1 LAPHLHLSTLGAP
14 LLFTLAG
21 EQIKF
26 RTRKHFAL
34 LIRLGVEGGRRFT
47 RDYLTD
53 LLWPDAPAQR
63 ARHSL
68 AQALSVLK
76 AKVGREHLLVQKAT
90 LGLAEGVVDVDACRL
105 GDGDMDIRGSFLDG
119 FEIPGAPSFEQWKD
133 EWCAKLTPRI
143 RDCLVTQMDAGRRIG
158 DFAAVERHAQLLY
171 ELDPLSEDAVRGL
184 MEARAWAGDRMNAL
198 KICARFAARLDEELG
213 AKPSADLARMAA
225 LLREGRA
232 SVPRQRDEDGE
243 GDRARTARHERRFE
257 AETLIGREREFA
269 VLYDNWLEVRQR
281 RPRVVVVTGDPGI
294 GKTTLANAF
303 VSTCQMEGAVVAR
316 AQAYDAERELP
327 FAVLAELVRQLALQ
341 RAIGSADS
349 DALSELARI
358 APAVF
363 EAFPGVPKPIEWAS
377 EVTPLRLADAFLR
390 TITAAG
396 DESPVILVV
405 DDIHAADNAS
415 AAILH
420 LVARKLDG
428 TRLLLL
434 LAGRSSELRTATAP
448 GALVWDSSL
457 QTMQALQLE
466 PLSPGAL
473 ERLVASVAS
482 RAGGTIRELPTR
494 RILRAANGNP
504 LALEL
509 LTREWLAHGSTSLL
523 ADLEALNTRPVATI
537 GIPRA
542 IGAVFERQIQRL
554 DASTR
559 AALDLAAV
567 LGRRLADLPLYD
579 IVGLSPAAAGQ
590 TLSRLREEGCL
601 REIHG
606 GLEFRNELIRAQAYY
621 AVAGP
626 ARQHLHRR
634 VAELLSER
642 PAEDRQPL
650 YLEIAWHFLRGED
663 APRALP
669 FALDGSEEAL
679 KVGAPYE
686 AEQIL
691 TTLLRDGT
699 AAPSMK
705 QRITLLLSRA
715 LLDQSKAEDAVPAL
729 EEILADPNLSPH
741 DLAEA
746 ARMRAAAE
754 YLLNRET
761 GERYCQAANK
771 ALVAARKLNDTRLT
785 TQALFECARA
795 GAEFG
800 DEDRV
805 RSALNDLLRMSEDPG
820 GAENP
825 VVLHALGFCYVFFF
839 ELGLASKYLERAI
852 NVSKQSS
859 DGVLLNYAYNG
870 YGIAKQFLCEFG
882 PAEAAYLAGID
893 LAKKMGD
900 DSRVSIIA
908 ANLCGLK
915 CIEGDY
921 VGSIEFGRCSIEAA
935 SRGRSQ
941 PRLLSSYANIAEA
954 YMLSGELSKAF
965 DSFETARGLFEVERS
980 WRARVS
986 FLGESANLAL
996 LTGNILVALETIGAM
1011 EKLIWGRERA
1021 APDLGLVERLRIFRT
1036 GHLKGAAA
1044 ACVMAEQAKEKF
1056 RNRNLLYYLDA
1067 LSAYAWAE
1075 RQAHGSLSHQTEVEL
1090 RLLDMP
1096 ELAGKK
1102 AALLGQGF
1110 LPQ

>member
-14 LLFTLAG
+14 LLLTLAG

-34 LIRLGVEGGRRFT
+34 LIRLGVESGRRLT

-53 LLWPDAPAQR
+53 LLWSDAPARR

-76 AKVGREHLLVQKAT
+76 AKVGREYLLVQMAT
-90 LGLAEGVVDVDACRL
+90 VALAEGVVDVDACRL
-105 GDGDMDIRGSFLDG
+105 GDGHPEVRGPFLDG
-119 FEIPGAPSFEQWKD
+119 FEVPGAPSFEQWKD
-133 EWCAKLTPRI
+133 EGCAKLTPRI
-143 RDCLVTQMDAGRRIG
+143 RDCLVAQMDAGRRIG
-158 DFAAVERHAQLLY
+158 DFAAVERHARVLY

-184 MEARAWAGDRMNAL
+184 MEARAWAGDRLNAL
-198 KICARFAARLDEELG
+198 KICARFTAQVEEELG
-213 AKPSADLARMAA
+213 AKPSADLVRMAA
-225 LLREGRA
+225 LLREGRGSA
-232 SVPRQRDEDGE
+232 PRQRDGKGD
-243 GDRARTARHERRFE
+243 GDRASTTRHERRFE

-269 VLYDNWLEVRQR
+269 ALYDNWLAVRQR

-341 RAIGSADS
+341 RAIGSADP

-363 EAFPGVPKPIEWAS
+363 EAFPGVPKPVEWAA

-428 TRLLLL
+428 TRVLLLF
-434 LAGRSSELRTATAP
+434 AGRSSELRTAAAP
-448 GALVWDSSL
+448 GALMSDPSV
-457 QTMQALQLE
+457 QAPQALELE

-482 RAGGTIRELPTR
+482 QAGGTIQELPTR

-509 LTREWLAHGSTSLL
+509 LTKEWLAHGSTSLL
-523 ADLEALNTRPVATI
+523 ADLEALNTRPVANI

-542 IGAVFERQIQRL
+542 IGAVFERQIRRL
-554 DASTR
+554 HTWAR
-559 AALDLAAV
+559 GALDLAAV

-579 IVGLSPAAAGQ
+579 IVGLSPAAAGE
-590 TLSRLREEGCL
+590 TLSRLREEGFL

-621 AVAGP
+621 AVAAQ
-626 ARQHLHRR
+626 ARQHLHQR
-634 VAELLSER
+634 VAELLSGR
-642 PAEDRQPL
+642 PAEDRQAL
-650 YLEIAWHFLRGED
+650 QLEIAWHFLRGGD

-691 TTLLRDGT
+691 TTILREGR
-699 AAPSMK
+699 AAQSVK
-705 QRITLLLSRA
+705 QRITLQLSRA
-715 LLDQSKAEDAVPAL
+715 LLDQSKAEDAVPVL
-729 EEILADPNLSPH
+729 EEILADPNLSPR
-741 DLAEA
+741 DLADA

-761 GERYCQAANK
+761 GEKYCEAANK
-771 ALVAARKLNDTRLT
+771 ALVAARKLHDARLT

-800 DEDRV
+800 DEERV
-805 RSALNDLLRMSEDPG
+805 RSALSDLLQMSEDPG

-825 VVLHALGFCYVFFF
+825 LVLHALGFCYFFFF
-839 ELGLASKYLERAI
+839 ELAQAAKYLEKAI
-852 NVSKQSS
+852 EILKQSS
-859 DGVLLNYAYNG
+859 DSVTLNYVYNG
-870 YGIAKQFLCEFG
+870 YGLSKQYLCEFG
-882 PAEAAYLAGID
+882 PAQAAYLAGLD
-893 LAKKMGD
+893 LAQKMGD
-900 DSRVSIIA
+900 DSRISIIA
-908 ANLCGLK
+908 SNLSALR
-915 CIEGDY
+915 CIKGDY
-921 VGSIEFGRCSIEAA
+921 AGSIEAGRYSVEAA
-935 SRGRSQ
+935 SRGKSQ
-941 PRLLSSYANIAEA
+941 PRVLLSYTNLAEA
-954 YMLSGELSKAF
+954 YMLSGEVSK
-965 DSFETARGLFEVERS
+965 GVECIEAAKSLVKKEQS
-980 WRARVS
+980 WSARVS
-986 FLGESANLAL
+986 FVAETANLAL
-996 LTGNILVALETIGAM
+996 LAGNIAHALDTIGVM
-1011 EKLIWGRERA
+1011 ERMTWGRERA
-1021 APDLGLVERLRIFRT
+1021 VPNLGLAERLRIFKMGYT
-1036 GHLKGAAA
+1036 KDAAS

-1056 RNRNLLYYLDA
+1056 RSRNLMFYLDA
-1067 LSAYAWAE
+1067 LSAHAWAE
-1075 RQAHGSLSHQTEVEL
+1075 TRARGRASDQTQTELEL
-1090 RLLDMP
+1090 FQMP

-1102 AALLGQGF
+1102 AALTAQGF
-1110 LPQ
+1110 LSQ

>member
-1 LAPHLHLSTLGAP
+1 MAPHLHLSTLGAP
-14 LLFTLAG
+14 LLFTVAG

-34 LIRLGVEGGRRFT
+34 LIRLGVESGRRFT

-53 LLWPDAPAQR
+53 LLWSDAPAPQ

-76 AKVGREHLLVQKAT
+76 AKVGHEHLLIQKAT
-90 LGLAEGVVDVDACRL
+90 VALAEGVIDVDACRL
-105 GDGDMDIRGSFLDG
+105 SDGQPEVRGPFLDG
-119 FEIPGAPSFEQWKD
+119 FEVPRAPSFEQWKD
-133 EWCAKLTPRI
+133 EWRAKLTPRI
-143 RDCLVTQMDAGRRIG
+143 RDCLVAQMDAGRRIG
-158 DFAAVERHAQLLY
+158 DFAAVERHAHLLY

-184 MEARAWAGDRMNAL
+184 MEARAWAGDRVNAL
-198 KICARFAARLDEELG
+198 KICARFTAQLDEDLG
-213 AKPSADLARMAA
+213 AKPSADLVRMAA

-232 SVPRQRDEDGE
+232 SVPRQRVAE
-243 GDRARTARHERRFE
+243 GNGTSTTRHERRFE
-257 AETLIGREREFA
+257 AETLIGREKEFA
-269 VLYDNWLEVRQR
+269 VLYDNWIEVRQR

-341 RAIGSADS
+341 RAIGSADP

-363 EAFPGVPKPIEWAS
+363 AAFPGVPKPVEWAA
-377 EVTPLRLADAFLR
+377 EGTPLRLADAFLR

-434 LAGRSSELRTATAP
+434 LAGRSGELRAATAP
-448 GALVWDSSL
+448 SALVSDSSV
-457 QTMQALQLE
+457 QTMQALELE
-466 PLSPGAL
+466 PLSPDAV
-473 ERLVASVAS
+473 ERLAASIAS
-482 RAGGTIRELPTR
+482 RAGATIQELPTR
-494 RILRAANGNP
+494 RIVQAANGNP

-523 ADLEALNTRPVATI
+523 ADLEALNTRPVTNI

-542 IGAVFERQIQRL
+542 IGAVFERQIRRL
-554 DASTR
+554 QPSAR

-579 IVGLSPAAAGQ
+579 SIGLSQAAAGE
-590 TLSRLREEGCL
+590 TLSRLREEGFL

-621 AVAGP
+621 AVAAP
-626 ARQHLHRR
+626 ARQHLHQR
-634 VAELLSER
+634 VAELLSGR

-650 YLEIAWHFLRGED
+650 NLEIAWHFLRGGD
-663 APRALP
+663 ASRAMP
-669 FALDGSEEAL
+669 FALDGSDEAL
-679 KVGAPYE
+679 NVGAPYE
-686 AEQIL
+686 AEQVL
-691 TTLLRDGT
+691 TTLLREGA
-699 AAPSMK
+699 AAPGVK

-715 LLDQSKAEDAVPAL
+715 LLDQSKAEDAVPVL
-729 EEILADPNLSPH
+729 EEILADLTLSPR
-741 DLAEA
+741 DLADA

-761 GERYCQAANK
+761 GERYCEAATK
-771 ALVAARKLNDTRLT
+771 ALVAARKLDDTRLT

-800 DEDRV
+800 DEERV
-805 RSALNDLLRMSEDPG
+805 RSALNELLQISEDRS
-820 GAENP
+820 GADDP
-825 VVLHALGFCYVFFF
+825 VVLHALGFCYFFFF
-839 ELGLASKYLERAI
+839 ELDLASKYLERAI
-852 NVSKQSS
+852 SVSKQVS
-859 DGVLLNYAYNG
+859 DSVTLNYAYNG
-870 YGIAKQFLCEFG
+870 YGISKQFLCEFR
-882 PAEAAYLAGID
+882 PAEAAYLAGLA
-893 LAKKMGD
+893 LAKRMGD
-900 DSRVSIIA
+900 DSRFSIIA
-908 ANLCGLK
+908 ANLSGLK
-915 CIEGDY
+915 CLEGDY
-921 VGSIEFGRCSIEAA
+921 ASSIQFGRHSIEAA

-941 PRLLSSYANIAEA
+941 PRIITSYTNIAEA
-954 YMLSGELSKAF
+954 YMLSGAPSKAF
-965 DSFETARGLFEVERS
+965 EYIELARRLVDGERS
-980 WRARVS
+980 WRATVL

-996 LTGNILVALETIGAM
+996 LAGNIVSALETIGAM

-1021 APDLGLVERLRIFRT
+1021 APELGPVERLRVFRA
-1036 GHLKGAAA
+1036 GHLKGATA
-1044 ACVMAEQAKEKF
+1044 ACIIAEQAKERF
-1056 RNRNLLYYLDA
+1056 RNRNRLFYLDA
-1067 LSAYAWAE
+1067 LSAHAWAE
-1075 RQAHGSLSHQTEVEL
+1075 RRAHGRISRQTEVEL
-1090 RLLDMP
+1090 ELLDMP

-1102 AALLGQGF
+1102 AALMAQGF
-1110 LPQ
+1110 LT

>member
-1 LAPHLHLSTLGAP
+1 MAPHLHLSTLGAP

-21 EQIKF
+21 EQVKF

-34 LIRLGVEGGRRFT
+34 LIRLGMESGRRYT

-53 LLWPDAPAQR
+53 LLWPDAPARR

-76 AKVGREHLLVQKAT
+76 AKVGAEHLFVQKAT
-90 LGLAEGVVDVDACRL
+90 VALAEGAVDVDACRL
-105 GDGDMDIRGSFLDG
+105 GDGHTVVRGPFLEG

-133 EWCAKLTPRI
+133 EWRAKLTPRV
-143 RDCLVTQMDAGRRIG
+143 RDCLVAQMDAGRRIG
-158 DFAAVERHAQLLY
+158 DFAAVEGHAQLLY

-213 AKPSADLARMAA
+213 AKPSADLVRMAA

-232 SVPRQRDEDGE
+232 SVARQRDGEADGD
-243 GDRARTARHERRFE
+243 GARTARHERRFE
-257 AETLIGREREFA
+257 PETLIGREKEFA
-269 VLYDNWLEVRQR
+269 ILYDNWLQVRQR
-281 RPRVVVVTGDPGI
+281 RPRVVVLTGDPGI

-341 RAIGSADS
+341 RAIGSADP

-363 EAFPGVPKPIEWAS
+363 EAFPGVPKPIEWAA

-428 TRLLLL
+428 ARLLLL
-434 LAGRSSELRTATAP
+434 FAGRSGELRTAAAP
-448 GALVWDSSL
+448 GALVSDPPL
-457 QTMQALQLE
+457 QAMQTLELE
-466 PLSPGAL
+466 PLLPGAP

-482 RAGGTIRELPTR
+482 RAGVTIQDLPTR

-509 LTREWLAHGSTSLL
+509 LTKEWIAHGSTSLL
-523 ADLEALNTRPVATI
+523 ADLEALNTRPVANI

-542 IGAVFERQIQRL
+542 IGAVFERQIPRL
-554 DASTR
+554 HSSAR

-567 LGRRLADLPLYD
+567 LGRRLADLPLYE
-579 IVGLSPAAAGQ
+579 IVGLSPAAAGE
-590 TLSRLREEGCL
+590 TLSRLREEGVL

-606 GLEFRNELIRAQAYY
+606 GLEFRNELIRAQVYY
-621 AVAGP
+621 AVAAP
-626 ARQHLHRR
+626 ARQHLHQR
-634 VAELLSER
+634 VAELLSKR
-642 PAEDRQPL
+642 SSEDRQL
-650 YLEIAWHFLRGED
+650 LHLEIAWHFLRGGD

-679 KVGAPYE
+679 KVGAPFE

-691 TTLLRDGT
+691 TTLLHEGQ
-699 AAPSMK
+699 AAPSLK
-705 QRITLLLSRA
+705 QPIPLLLARA
-715 LLDQSKAEDAVPAL
+715 LLDQSKAEDAVPVL
-729 EEILADPNLSPH
+729 DEILADPTLSPR
-741 DLAEA
+741 DVADA

-771 ALVAARKLNDTRLT
+771 ALVAARKLDDVRLM

-800 DEDRV
+800 DEERV
-805 RSALNDLLRMSEDPG
+805 RSALSELLKISEDPA
-820 GAENP
+820 GADNP
-825 VVLHALGFCYVFFF
+825 AVLHALGFCYFFFF
-839 ELGLASKYLERAI
+839 ELNLASKYLARAI
-852 NVSKQSS
+852 DVAKRLS
-859 DGVLLNYAYNG
+859 DSVTLTYVYNG
-870 YGIAKQFLCEFG
+870 YGMSKQYLCEFE
-882 PAEAAYLAGID
+882 PAERAYSAGLELAQR
-893 LAKKMGD
+893 MGD
-900 DSRVSIIA
+900 DSRASIIA
-908 ANLCGLK
+908 ANLCGLR
-915 CIEGDY
+915 CIKGNYADAIE
-921 VGSIEFGRCSIEAA
+921 VGRYSVEAA
-935 SRGRSQ
+935 SRGSSQ
-941 PRLLSSYANIAEA
+941 PRLISSYMNIAEV
-954 YMLSGELSKAF
+954 YMLSGEISKAF
-965 DSFETARGLFEVERS
+965 DCIESARRLVQVERS
-980 WRARVS
+980 WRARVT
-986 FLGESANLAL
+986 FVTESASLAL
-996 LTGNILVALETIGAM
+996 LAGDVPVALETIGAM

-1021 APDLGLVERLRIFRT
+1021 APELGHVERLRIFRA
-1036 GHLKGAAA
+1036 GHVQGAAA
-1044 ACVMAEQAKEKF
+1044 ARIMAEQSKEKF
-1056 RNRNLLYYLDA
+1056 RNRNLLFYLDA

-1075 RQAHGSLSHQTEVEL
+1075 KRAYGRLSDQTEVEL
-1090 RLLDMP
+1090 ELLDMP

-1110 LPQ
+1110 LS

>member
-1 LAPHLHLSTLGAP
+1 MAPHLHLSTLGAP

-34 LIRLGVEGGRRFT
+34 LIRLGVESGRRLT

-53 LLWPDAPAQR
+53 LLWSDAPARR

-76 AKVGREHLLVQKAT
+76 AKVGREHLLLQKAT
-90 LGLAEGVVDVDACRL
+90 VALAEGVVDVDACRL
-105 GDGDMDIRGSFLDG
+105 GNGHMDVRGPFLEG
-119 FEIPGAPSFEQWKD
+119 FEVPGAPSFEQWKD

-158 DFAAVERHAQLLY
+158 DFGAVERHAQLLY

-184 MEARAWAGDRMNAL
+184 MEARAWVGDRMNAL
-198 KICARFAARLDEELG
+198 KIWARFAAQLDEELG
-213 AKPSADLARMAA
+213 AKPSADLVRMAA

-232 SVPRQRDEDGE
+232 SVPRHRDGT
-243 GDRARTARHERRFE
+243 GDRASTARHERRFE

-341 RAIGSADS
+341 RAIGSADP

-358 APAVF
+358 APAVVD
-363 EAFPGVPKPIEWAS
+363 AFPGVPKPVEWAA

-434 LAGRSSELRTATAP
+434 FAGRSSELRTATAP
-448 GALVWDSSL
+448 GALVSDSDV
-457 QTMQALQLE
+457 QTMQTLELE
-466 PLSPGAL
+466 PLSPSAL
-473 ERLVASVAS
+473 ECLVASVAS
-482 RAGGTIRELPTR
+482 KAGGTLQELPTR

-509 LTREWLAHGSTSLL
+509 LTKEWLAHGSTSLL
-523 ADLEALNTRPVATI
+523 ADLEALNTRPVANI

-542 IGAVFERQIQRL
+542 IGAVFERQIRRL
-554 DASTR
+554 HPSAR

-579 IVGLSPAAAGQ
+579 IVGLSPAAAGE
-590 TLSRLREEGCL
+590 TLSRLREEGFL

-626 ARQHLHRR
+626 ARQHLHQR
-634 VAELLSER
+634 VAELLSGR
-642 PAEDRQPL
+642 PAEDRQL
-650 YLEIAWHFLRGED
+650 LHLEIAWHFLRGGD

-686 AEQIL
+686 ATQIL
-691 TTLLRDGT
+691 TTLLHEGT
-699 AAPSMK
+699 AAASVK

-715 LLDQSKAEDAVPAL
+715 LLDQSKAEDALPAL
-729 EEILADPNLSPH
+729 EEILADPNLSPR

-754 YLLNRET
+754 YLLSRET
-761 GERYCQAANK
+761 GERYCRAANK
-771 ALVAARKLNDTRLT
+771 ALVAAGQLSDARLT
-785 TQALFECARA
+785 AQALFECARA

-805 RSALNDLLRMSEDPG
+805 RAALNALLQMSEDPC

-825 VVLHALGFCYVFFF
+825 LLLHALGFCYFFFF
-839 ELGLASKYLERAI
+839 ELAQAAKYLEKAI
-852 NVSKQSS
+852 DVLKQSS
-859 DGVLLNYAYNG
+859 DSGTLNYVYNG
-870 YGIAKQFLCEFG
+870 YGISKQCLCEFG
-882 PAEAAYLAGID
+882 PAEAAYLSALD
-893 LAKKMGD
+893 LAKRMGD
-900 DSRVSIIA
+900 DSRLSIIA
-908 ANLCGLK
+908 SNLCSLR

-921 VGSIEFGRCSIEAA
+921 AGSIEFGRYSVEAA
-935 SRGRSQ
+935 SRGTSQ
-941 PRLLSSYANIAEA
+941 PRVLASYTNLAEA
-954 YMLSGELSKAF
+954 YMLSGERAKGVDCIESATRLVGK
-965 DSFETARGLFEVERS
+965 ERS
-980 WRARVS
+980 WSGRVS
-986 FLGESANLAL
+986 FLADTANLAL
-996 LTGNILVALETIGAM
+996 LTGNVAHALDTIGVM
-1011 EKLIWGRERA
+1011 ERVTWGRERA
-1021 APDLGLVERLRIFRT
+1021 VPDIGLVERLRIFKMGYTR
-1036 GHLKGAAA
+1036 GAASA
-1044 ACVMAEQAKEKF
+1044 LVMAERAKERF
-1056 RNRNLLYYLDA
+1056 RNRNLMFYLEA
-1067 LSAYAWAE
+1067 LSAHAWVE
-1075 RQAHGSLSHQTEVEL
+1075 MQARGRLSRETEEEL
-1090 RLLDMP
+1090 KMLDMP

>member
-14 LLFTLAG
+14 LLLTLAG
-21 EQIKF
+21 EPIRF

-34 LIRLGVEGGRRFT
+34 LIRLGVESGRRFS

-53 LLWPDAPAQR
+53 LLWPDAPAR
-63 ARHSL
+63 HARHSL

-90 LGLAEGVVDVDACRL
+90 VALAAGVLDVDASRL
-105 GDGDMDIRGSFLDG
+105 ADGPTEVRGPFLEG

-143 RDCLVTQMDAGRRIG
+143 RDSLVKQMDGGRRIG
-158 DFAAVERHAQLLY
+158 DFAAVERHAEVLY
-171 ELDPLSEDAVRGL
+171 ELDSLSEDAVRGL

-198 KICARFAARLDEELG
+198 KICARFTAQLEEELG
-213 AKPSADLARMAA
+213 AKPGADLVRMAA

-232 SVPRQRDEDGE
+232 SVPRKRNGDEDHPGPV
-243 GDRARTARHERRFE
+243 RHERRFE
-257 AETLIGREREFA
+257 AETLIGREKEFA

-341 RAIGSADS
+341 RAIGSADP

-363 EAFPGVPKPIEWAS
+363 DAFPGVPKPVEWAA
-377 EVTPLRLADAFLR
+377 EITPLRLADAFLR
-390 TITAAG
+390 TLTAAG

-420 LVARKLDG
+420 LVARKLEG
-428 TRLLLL
+428 TRLLLV
-434 LAGRSSELRTATAP
+434 LAGRSSELRTATGP
-448 GALVWDSSL
+448 GDLVSDSSVHAI
-457 QTMQALQLE
+457 QTLALE
-466 PLSPGAL
+466 PLSSEAL

-482 RAGGTIRELPTR
+482 KAGSTIQELPTR

-509 LTREWLAHGSTSLL
+509 LTKEWLAHGSTSLL
-523 ADLEALNTRPVATI
+523 ADLEALNTRPVANI

-542 IGAVFERQIQRL
+542 IGAVFERQIRRL
-554 DASTR
+554 QPSAR

-567 LGRRLADLPLYD
+567 LGRRLDDLPLYS
-579 IVGLSPAAAGQ
+579 IVGLSQAAAGEM
-590 TLSRLREEGCL
+590 LSRLLEEGFL
-601 REIHG
+601 REVHG

-634 VAELLSER
+634 AAELLSER

-650 YLEIAWHFLRGED
+650 HLEIAWQFLRGGD
-663 APRALP
+663 PHRALP
-669 FALDGSEEAL
+669 FAVDGSEEAL

-686 AEQIL
+686 AAQIL
-691 TTLLRDGT
+691 TTLLREGNAT
-699 AAPSMK
+699 PAV
-705 QRITLLLSRA
+705 RRRVTLLRSRA

-729 EEILADPNLSPH
+729 EELLADPNLSH
-741 DLAEA
+741 RELAEA
-746 ARMRAAAE
+746 TRMRAAAE

-761 GERYCQAANK
+761 GERYCQAANN
-771 ALVAARKLNDTRLT
+771 ALLAARELRDSRLI
-785 TQALFECARA
+785 TQALFECARS

-800 DEDRV
+800 DEERV
-805 RSALNDLLRMSEDPG
+805 RMALNDLLQIAANATGSED
-820 GAENP
+820 P
-825 VVLHALGFCYVFFF
+825 VVLHALGFCYFFF
-839 ELGLASKYLERAI
+839 VELNVASSYLEKAI
-852 NVSKQSS
+852 NVAQQAS
-859 DGVLLNYAYNG
+859 DSVILNYAYNG

-882 PAEAAYLAGID
+882 PAEAAYRAGID
-893 LAKKMGD
+893 LAKRMGD
-900 DSRVSIIA
+900 DSRLSIIA
-908 ANLCGLK
+908 ANLSGLR

-921 VGSIEFGRCSIEAA
+921 AGAIEFGRYSIEAA
-935 SRGRSQ
+935 SRGKSQ
-941 PRLLSSYANIAEA
+941 PRLLTSYTNIAEA
-954 YMLSGELSKAF
+954 YMLSGESSKAF
-965 DSFETARGLFEVERS
+965 EYIESARRLVEVERS
-980 WRARVS
+980 WRARVL
-986 FLGESANLAL
+986 FLAESANLAL
-996 LTGNILVALETIGAM
+996 LAGDTPGTLETIEAM
-1011 EKLIWGRERA
+1011 ERLTWGRERA
-1021 APDLGLVERLRIFRT
+1021 APELGPVERLKIFRVA
-1036 GHLKGAAA
+1036 HVKGAAA
-1044 ACVMAEQAKEKF
+1044 ACLMAEQAKEKF

-1075 RQAHGSLSHQTEVEL
+1075 QRAHGTLSHQTVVEL
-1090 RLLDMP
+1090 RLFDMP
-1096 ELAGKK
+1096 ELAGKR
-1102 AALLGQGF
+1102 AALVGQGF
-1110 LPQ
+1110 LS

>member
-1 LAPHLHLSTLGAP
+1 LDPHLRLSTLGTP
-14 LLFTLAG
+14 LLFTAGG
-21 EQIKF
+21 EQIRF

-34 LIRLGVEGGRRFT
+34 LIRLGLESGRRFT

-53 LLWPDAPAQR
+53 LLWPDAPVGR

-68 AQALSVLK
+68 AQAISVLK
-76 AKVGREHLLVQKAT
+76 AKMGPEHLLLQKST
-90 LGLAEGVVDVDACRL
+90 VGLAEGVVDVDACRVS
-105 GDGDMDIRGSFLDG
+105 DGHTQVRGPFLDG
-119 FEIPGAPSFEQWKD
+119 FEVPGAPSFEQWKD
-133 EWCAKLTPRI
+133 EWRAKLTPRI
-143 RDCLVTQMDAGRRIG
+143 RDCLVLQMDAGRRIG
-158 DFAAVERHAQLLY
+158 DFAAVEGHAQLLY

-184 MEARAWAGDRMNAL
+184 MEARAWAGDRVNAL
-198 KICARFAARLDEELG
+198 KICARFTAQLDEELG
-213 AKPSADLARMAA
+213 AKPSADLVRMAA

-232 SVPRQRDEDGE
+232 SVPRQPNGDD
-243 GDRARTARHERRFE
+243 DRARTTRLERRFE
-257 AETLIGREREFA
+257 AETLIGREKEFA

-281 RPRVVVVTGDPGI
+281 RPRVVVLTGDPGI
-294 GKTTLANAF
+294 GKTTLTNAF

-341 RAIGSADS
+341 RAIGSADP

-363 EAFPGVPKPIEWAS
+363 DAFPGVPKPIEWAA

-390 TITAAG
+390 TVTAAG

-405 DDIHAADNAS
+405 DDVHAADNAS

-448 GALVWDSSL
+448 SSLVPDSSVH
-457 QTMQALQLE
+457 TMQALELE

-482 RAGGTIRELPTR
+482 KAGRTIQDLPTR
-494 RILRAANGNP
+494 RILQAANGNP

-509 LTREWLAHGSTSLL
+509 LTKEWLAHGSTSLL
-523 ADLEALNTRPVATI
+523 TDLEALNTRPVANI

-542 IGAVFERQIQRL
+542 IGAVFERQVRRL
-554 DASTR
+554 DVSAR

-579 IVGLSPAAAGQ
+579 IVGLSPAAAGE
-590 TLSRLREEGCL
+590 TLSRLREEGLL

-626 ARQHLHRR
+626 ARQHLHQR

-642 PAEDRQPL
+642 PAEDRQSL
-650 YLEIAWHFLRGED
+650 NLEIAWHFLRGGD
-663 APRALP
+663 GPKALP

-679 KVGAPYE
+679 KIGAPYE
-686 AEQIL
+686 AAQIL
-691 TTLLRDGT
+691 TAVLREGRP
-699 AAPSMK
+699 APSVK
-705 QRITLLLSRA
+705 QRIAILLSRA

-729 EEILADPNLSPH
+729 EEMLADPNLSPR
-741 DLAEA
+741 DLAQA
-746 ARMRAAAE
+746 ACMRAAAE

-761 GERYCQAANK
+761 GERYCQAAAT
-771 ALVAARKLNDTRLT
+771 ALAAARKLDDTLLI

-800 DEDRV
+800 DEERV
-805 RSALNDLLRMSEDPG
+805 RRALSELQQISEDP
-820 GAENP
+820 ARAQSP
-825 VVLHALGFCYVFFF
+825 VVLHALGFCHFFFF
-839 ELGLASKYLERAI
+839 ELRLASKYLERAI
-852 NVSKQSS
+852 DVAKQSS
-859 DGVLLNYAYNG
+859 DSVTLNYAYNG
-870 YGIAKQFLCEFG
+870 YGISKQFLCEFR
-882 PAEAAYLAGID
+882 PAEAAYLAGLD

-908 ANLCGLK
+908 GNLSGLR

-921 VGSIEFGRCSIEAA
+921 AGSIAFGQCSIEAA
-935 SRGRSQ
+935 SRGRNQ
-941 PRLLSSYANIAEA
+941 PRLLTSYMNIAEA
-954 YMLSGELSKAF
+954 YMLSGEIAKAF
-965 DSFETARGLFEVERS
+965 DCIESARKLVEVERS
-980 WRARVS
+980 WRARVL
-986 FLGESANLAL
+986 FLGERASLAL
-996 LTGNILVALETIGAM
+996 LAGNILLALETIGTM
-1011 EKLIWGRERA
+1011 EELILGRERA
-1021 APDLGLVERLRIFRT
+1021 VPDLGLVERLRVFKT
-1036 GHLKGAAA
+1036 GYTEDAAS
-1044 ACVMAEQAKEKF
+1044 ACAMAEQAKERF

-1067 LSAYAWAE
+1067 LSAHAWAE
-1075 RQAHGSLSHQTEVEL
+1075 KRAHGSRSHQTETEL
-1090 RLLDMP
+1090 RVLDMQ
-1096 ELAGKK
+1096 ELIGKK
-1102 AALLGQGF
+1102 ASLLGQGF
-1110 LPQ
+1110 LT